1 MRTPLPTKAPSSGD
15 ASTRKHSAWGVRRMK
30 QSRSLDSIARAFP
43 GEPSIKKRK
52 SVEDGLNIEDVLM
65 HTIKTNVP
73 GVVLDIAKHAR
84 AVDTVEDFKNQ
95 FGEMVVNHMVDTVV
109 TSTISHALH
118 NIP

>member
-1 MRTPLPTKAPSSGD
+1 
-15 ASTRKHSAWGVRRMK
+15 MK

-65 HTIKTNVP
+65 HAIKTNVP